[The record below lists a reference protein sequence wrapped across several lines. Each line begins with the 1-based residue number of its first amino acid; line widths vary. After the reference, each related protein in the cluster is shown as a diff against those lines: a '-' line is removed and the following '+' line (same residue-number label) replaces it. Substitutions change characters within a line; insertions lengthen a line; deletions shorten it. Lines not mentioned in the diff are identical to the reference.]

1 MRILL
6 DTHVYLWWLEDSSN
20 LSPSVASAIATADQ
34 VFVSTASI
42 WEATIKSG
50 IGKLSVDIDQLIAEI
65 VSNGFQELPVNMQHV
80 AALARLPAIHKDPF
94 DRMLLAQ
101 AISEPLRL
109 LSADKILASYSDLV
123 DLI

>member
-50 IGKLSVDIDQLIAEI
+50 IGKLSVDIDKLIAEI

>member
-94 DRMLLAQ
+94 DRMLVAQ

>member
-1 MRILL
+1 M
-6 DTHVYLWWLEDSSN
+6 
-20 LSPSVASAIATADQ
+20 ASIIAAADQ
-34 VFVSTASI
+34 VFVSAASN
-42 WEATIKSG
+42 WEAAIKSG
-50 IGKLSVDIDQLIAEI
+50 IGKLTVDIDQLIAEI
-65 VSNGFQELPVNMQHV
+65 VSNGFKALPVNMQHM

-94 DRMLLAQ
+94 DRLLVAQ

>member
-34 VFVSTASI
+34 VFVSTTSI

-94 DRMLLAQ
+94 DRMLVAQ